1 MAYNSYDRDA
11 RGGRIR
17 SKGNEQRH
25 ASQRSNVMNDQAGTN
40 ERDELTDATKRTK
53 RTKQAQ
59 PPAPA
64 AHDAPA
70 RQASQAGQ
78 ATQAPQASPGSQAS
92 LKLFSQDEWERIVGA
107 LGFSPR
113 QEQVARCLLSGMA
126 DREISGRIG
135 ISLPT
140 VRTHMW
146 RMFEKYDLASRVD
159 LVLLIF
165 HAFRQG
171 EDGDGN

>member
-1 MAYNSYDRDA
+1 
-11 RGGRIR
+11 
-17 SKGNEQRH
+17 
-25 ASQRSNVMNDQAGTN
+25 MNDKAGTN

-53 RTKQAQ
+53 RTTQAH

-64 AHDAPA
+64 AHDASAP
-70 RQASQAGQ
+70 QAGQ
-78 ATQAPQASPGSQAS
+78 AAQTSPTS

-165 HAFRQG
+165 HAFRKG
-171 EDGDGN
+171 EDGDDN